1 MMSRDCNYNQL
12 CKVERSPMQCL
23 GSCYAM
29 ATKSALF
36 LPHYGLAVAVHNR
49 GLAFKALPLFRSAL
63 RRRMRVSFL
72 TLGILEQF
80 DDKDIRSEERRLHG
94 TQFWE
99 DFI

>member
-1 MMSRDCNYNQL
+1 
-12 CKVERSPMQCL
+12 MQCL
-23 GSCYAM
+23 CSCYAV
-29 ATKSALF
+29 ATKSALL
-36 LPHYGLAVAVHNR
+36 LPHYGLAVAVAAVHNR

-63 RRRMRVSFL
+63 RRRKRVSFL

-80 DDKDIRSEERRLHG
+80 DDKDIRSEERRFHG

>member
-1 MMSRDCNYNQL
+1 
-12 CKVERSPMQCL
+12 MQCL
-23 GSCYAM
+23 GSCYAVG
-29 ATKSALF
+29 TKSALL
-36 LPHYGLAVAVHNR
+36 LPHYGLAVAAVHNR

-80 DDKDIRSEERRLHG
+80 DDKDIRSEERRFHG